1 MMLLAETLA
10 TAAATEAQHV
20 TQHWGEFVTT
30 FLLSGAGWSA
40 LAYGIDSFPNPTN
53 KYGLWLIN
61 WIRAM
66 LNKRVSAGSAM
77 DLANRVANQEQA
89 KVTISAVPQVL
100 PPKQEGDGK

>member
-1 MMLLAETLA
+1 MLAEA
-10 TAAATEAQHV
+10 ITAAVAAEAQHV
-20 TQHWGEFVTT
+20 TQHWGEFVSTIA
-30 FLLSGAGWSA
+30 LSGAGWSA

-77 DLANRVANQEQA
+77 DLATRVANQEQA
-89 KVTISAVPQVL
+89 KVTISAAPQASTTK
-100 PPKQEGDGK
+100 PENDSTK